1 MTRPYSAEHLLNY
14 KTAFFS
20 LTKLRFTRTWIIQ
33 EMVLAKEMRLMFQ
46 GNIFDKAQFDQ
57 HLSLV
62 TFMLEPSKQQ
72 EMTTIEQ
79 STHGF
84 MNYHKMKQIQRLW

>member
-1 MTRPYSAEHLLNY
+1 
-14 KTAFFS
+14 
-20 LTKLRFTRTWIIQ
+20 
-33 EMVLAKEMRLMFQ
+33 MVLAKEMRLMFQ

-72 EMTTIEQ
+72 EMTTTFMLEPSKQQEMTTIEQ